1 MRHSLLAA
9 VVLLGLGACATSTST
24 AASSPT
30 SVTTPTAVATTRT
43 PSVSTTPTVSVTS
56 IPSKSSAT
64 PGAPTLNGGTF
75 DVLPAGY
82 TYAFLS
88 RLTMIGGRWA
98 VVLDPLTVC
107 GYPSKDPNC
116 ADLTEEPPNGYEI
129 KNLNTKTY
137 IVPLATGT
145 TVSVIGPSGQP
156 GDFITLAMAEKSW
169 ASDELVVEYTVNAS
183 QQVATIKE
191 WWRP

>member
-1 MRHSLLAA
+1 MRHTILAA
-9 VVLLGLGACATSTST
+9 VLLLGLGACATSAGTSSTGAST
-24 AASSPT
+24 AA
-30 SVTTPTAVATTRT
+30 TPTASATSRT
-43 PSVSTTPTVSVTS
+43 PSPSA
-56 IPSKSSAT
+56 SKSTAT
-64 PGAPTLNGGTF
+64 PSASASKATPSTPTLNGGTF

-82 TYAFLS
+82 TYAYLS
-88 RLTMIGGRWA
+88 RLTQIGGRWA

-116 ADLTEEPPNGYEI
+116 SDLTEEPPNGYEI

-137 IVPLATGT
+137 IVPLASGT
-145 TVSVIGPSGQP
+145 TLSLIGPSGQP
-156 GDFITLAMAEKSW
+156 GDFVTVPMAEKTW
-169 ASDELVVEYTVNAS
+169 AADEVVVEYTVNAS

>member
-1 MRHSLLAA
+1 
-9 VVLLGLGACATSTST
+9 
-24 AASSPT
+24 
-30 SVTTPTAVATTRT
+30 
-43 PSVSTTPTVSVTS
+43 
-56 IPSKSSAT
+56 
-64 PGAPTLNGGTF
+64 LNGGTF